1 MLSTTSSYDTAVKA
15 SPRRWI
21 PRVEI
26 TWTDPFID
34 STVVA
39 SASNINRID
48 RSAQAANGRNLSTR
62 KWAHLST
69 DLVADGT
76 FYPMPDDIYGDE
88 MGYFS
93 ATACDGSAEWNPLF
107 APRLTVEFAARPVLG
122 LSVYGDNQYNEYPV
136 DFSISIY
143 GNGVDAL
150 LYSVDILGNDS
161 VSWNQSIEN
170 EHIIAAERMV
180 LSITKWSSPDRVA
193 KITEFY
199 TAIVEEYTGSDIVS
213 MSLLEEREIADGSL
227 PVGNISANEL
237 DLELQNITQVQA
249 GDNVP
254 DPFSY
259 ENSASFL
266 KNVLKKNRRIR
277 AWVGLELPDNSVE
290 YLPLGVFWSGDWQ
303 VSERSAIV
311 STSARD
317 RMESLRKAEYSTS
330 AILENTTLYALAS
343 AVLAAAVS
351 DIPAPD
357 LVYEIDP
364 ELLEYSVPYG
374 YFPRQSYFKCL
385 QQIAGACMG
394 QAYMTRGDVL
404 KITGPSFQGNT

>member
-1 MLSTTSSYDTAVKA
+1 
-15 SPRRWI
+15 
-21 PRVEI
+21 
-26 TWTDPFID
+26 
-34 STVVA
+34 
-39 SASNINRID
+39 
-48 RSAQAANGRNLSTR
+48 
-62 KWAHLST
+62 
-69 DLVADGT
+69 
-76 FYPMPDDIYGDE
+76 MPDSDLGDE

-93 ATACDGSAEWNPLF
+93 ATASDASAEWNPLY

-122 LSVYGDNQYNEYPV
+122 LSVHGDQQYNEYPV
-136 DFSISIY
+136 NFSISIY

-150 LYSVDILGNDS
+150 LYNIDVVGNDKIY
-161 VSWNQSIEN
+161 WLQSIST

-180 LSITKWSSPDRVA
+180 LSISKWSLPDRVA

-199 TAIVEEYTGSDIVS
+199 TAIVEEYSGTDIVS
-213 MSLLEEREIADGSL
+213 ISLLEEREIADGSL

-237 DLELQNITQVQA
+237 DLELQNISMLQGAEQVS
-249 GDNVP
+249 

-266 KNVLKKNRRIR
+266 MNVLKKNRRIR
-277 AWVGLELPDNSVE
+277 VWLGLVLPDDSVE
-290 YLPLGVFWSGDWQ
+290 YMPLGVFWSGDWQ

-330 AILENTTLYALAS
+330 TILENTTLYALAG
-343 AVLAAAVS
+343 AVLDAAVLS
-351 DIPAPD
+351 IPAPD
-357 LVYEIDP
+357 LVYEIDT
-364 ELLEYSVPYG
+364 ELLDYAVPYG

-385 QQIAGACMG
+385 QQIAAACMG

-404 KITGPSFQGNT
+404 KITGPSFQGNA